1 MAAKKK
7 TTNATNAAT
16 ESLKFA
22 KGGFYQDHAGALW
35 CCVSAKAKKIGDQ
48 QVVSMRRT
56 EAGQAVGDATDELT
70 ESFTKQLTAAELKE
84 YREVFQRERE
94 AAEASE
100 MASMPTKNS
109 KSTKSPAEGDKRS
122 KSSTKDAT
130 DKTKRMSAL
139 DAAATVLGEA
149 TEPMATK
156 QMIDAMSAKGYWTS
170 PGGQTPHATL
180 YAAILREINVKGPE
194 ARFAKTDRG
203 RFTLAARISD
213 DTFEVPNPVE
223 QGVSDDDKLEAVDPD
238 RHMAT
243 EVAL

>member
-1 MAAKKK
+1 
-7 TTNATNAAT
+7 
-16 ESLKFA
+16 
-22 KGGFYQDHAGALW
+22 
-35 CCVSAKAKKIGDQ
+35 
-48 QVVSMRRT
+48 
-56 EAGQAVGDATDELT
+56 
-70 ESFTKQLTAAELKE
+70 
-84 YREVFQRERE
+84 
-94 AAEASE
+94 
-100 MASMPTKNS
+100 
-109 KSTKSPAEGDKRS
+109 
-122 KSSTKDAT
+122 
-130 DKTKRMSAL
+130 
-139 DAAATVLGEA
+139 
-149 TEPMATK
+149 
-156 QMIDAMSAKGYWTS
+156 MSAKGYWTS